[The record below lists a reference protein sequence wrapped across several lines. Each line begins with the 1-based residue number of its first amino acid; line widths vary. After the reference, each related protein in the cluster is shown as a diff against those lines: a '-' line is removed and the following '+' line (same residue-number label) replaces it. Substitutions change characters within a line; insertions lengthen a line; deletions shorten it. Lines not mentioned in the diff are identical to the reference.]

1 MSTRKIG
8 GMLFGLTTLVLIGFT
23 IYKILSGQIVGF
35 NEISVIAIALSMFL
49 STITWGTKEEKDGI
63 LQDEELGQRITEKS
77 SKVSYFLMTVFIFV
91 AVIADKQINGN
102 VNIFLLILMAL
113 SMVTLPLIEYLNT
126 KKYQ

>member
-113 SMVTLPLIEYLNT
+113 SMVTLPFIEYLNT